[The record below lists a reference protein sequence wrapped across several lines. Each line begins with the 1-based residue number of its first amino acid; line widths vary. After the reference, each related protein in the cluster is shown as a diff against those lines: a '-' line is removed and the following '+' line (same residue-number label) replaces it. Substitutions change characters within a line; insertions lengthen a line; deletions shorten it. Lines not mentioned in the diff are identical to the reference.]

1 MPGKKPQ
8 EWLDQA
14 EYDLETAEYMLEGER
29 FFYAVFMCHLA
40 IEKAL
45 KGLTVDKTGDEP
57 PRTHNLVFLLD
68 KAGIEPADTL
78 LETIFVL
85 NRVSVPTR
93 YPESLKKLLADYD
106 RKKTTDLVRNSQEVL
121 RWLKTQ
127 L

>member
-14 EYDLETAEYMLEGER
+14 EYDLEPAE
-29 FFYAVFMCHLA
+29 
-40 IEKAL
+40 
-45 KGLTVDKTGDEP
+45 
-57 PRTHNLVFLLD
+57 
-68 KAGIEPADTL
+68 TL